1 MGSCLDA
8 QGICTALLL
17 TPPAPA
23 PARVTAPTITRKG
36 RDENERAQR
45 PALGQG
51 KTYCTYIQ
59 YAGKQTQLKQSETKP
74 SLRLEQAPPT
84 ALNVASRLGI
94 LLGLAPLLVPL
105 SRRDLSGQDA
115 RH

>member
-17 TPPAPA
+17 TPPAQ
-23 PARVTAPTITRKG
+23 VTAPTITRTG

-59 YAGKQTQLKQSETKP
+59 HAGKQTQLKQSETKP
-74 SLRLEQAPPT
+74 SLKLEQAPPT